1 MTDNQQG
8 VNIRRHAI
16 MLFEKDKNVTHVCN
30 ILGRS
35 RTWFYKRYA
44 RYRILGDEGL
54 NNQIRKPC
62 PANRTP
68 MDVEGQVL
76 AVVEQFPSCGPQR
89 IAYLIQRQGIK

>member
-1 MTDNQQG
+1 MTDQQQA
-8 VNIRRHAI
+8 VHLRRQAI
-16 MLFEKDKNVTHVCN
+16 ILFEKYKNVTRVCN

-35 RTWFYKRYA
+35 RTWFYKWIGRYMM
-44 RYRILGDEGL
+44 LGDEGL

-76 AVVEQFPSCGPQR
+76 AVVE
-89 IAYLIQRQGIK
+89 